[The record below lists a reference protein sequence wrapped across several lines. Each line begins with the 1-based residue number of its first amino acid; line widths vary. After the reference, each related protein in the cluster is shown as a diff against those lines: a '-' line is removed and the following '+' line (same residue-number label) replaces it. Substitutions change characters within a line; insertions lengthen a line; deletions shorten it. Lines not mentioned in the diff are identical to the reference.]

1 LDCPN
6 RRRAG
11 LANQT
16 LPKSSVA
23 PNLALAREPT
33 RGDHSLSRNVFDTH
47 IETPTPP
54 LSHTQPPSP
63 PPASR
68 HPLSRWPKWIL
79 LALLLLWAA
88 GPLISLAIQHSH
100 LRRDLTARLQAAFGR
115 PVEVGRYHF
124 SFFGPV
130 LSAESLTVADDPRFG
145 QEYFLRADS
154 LAVGIRWFSL
164 LRGRLELGTL
174 SLSHPSLNL
183 VRNSAGDWNLAEWLP
198 YPAQPPPAPRAFH
211 ALAFRTIRID
221 DGRINFKRGP
231 EKLPVGF
238 VGVSGTV
245 STDADS
251 PGRWRIDL
259 DLSPWRAA
267 VVVQQAG
274 TLHVS
279 GHIGGTSS
287 RLRPA
292 ALDVSWPDA
301 SLPDLLRLVLG
312 DDYGIRGDVD
322 LSLSARTFDG
332 PRSPAAPAAASNA
345 RPSSRDV
352 GNSGHAAKASNAS
365 NAAVTSATAISAN
378 AANGWAID
386 AHAYLTQ
393 IHRWDLTWRPDNPS
407 LNLAARV
414 DWNPANPYVN
424 FPSIALEAPH
434 SFAIASGRI
443 LWDHSLPQK
452 PRKNPPP
459 PADLAVSSSQ
469 VDVSYLLAWLR
480 AFHPGIAD
488 DLAVRGFVAARGG
501 ISAWPP
507 RLTDASLSSD
517 GIDLTSRAIR
527 DSVHIRPL
535 QFTFAKQSLSLVPVA
550 VVWSPPSPTGPAR
563 SAAAPAAAATAAA
576 PPDASFLLDLSAMVP
591 AKPSKHPRP
600 SLKSSLTPSTGAA
613 FHIAGSARDMRDLI
627 AAAAAFGWNISRGW
641 DLSGPFACDLRWPGA
656 AQPWLA
662 WRARPVGSLDFGG
675 GDFGGGDFGAGDFG
689 AGDSGNVDG
698 GARGAALSA
707 PFLNHSVA
715 KIRAHA
721 DLLPAGSV
729 HVALAS
735 ATAFGTRWNGAFD
748 RRAPAAEWQFVLSGD
763 SLDAADLDRW
773 LNPVWREN
781 FFGRM
786 LPFINFGTRINAVPE
801 NLRASGRISL
811 AGLNLGNLN
820 VDNLQAALKVEGRH
834 ITASSAT
841 AEFYGGSLKGS
852 LDAFLQAA
860 PTYRASLDFSHVRIS
875 DLTDPSPQLA
885 GLFTGLFSGH
895 ATFQAQGANR
905 SDALASLECHG
916 AALAENAALL
926 NINLA
931 DSIRDGRRHAGKSAF
946 SEASAAFTCKDRRI
960 QLEDLRLVGPHGDA
974 SVGPYGGFEG
984 SGTVDFNRT
993 LNLRLRVLSRNVA
1006 GNSPNNQSGAEAAPP
1021 SSENSLNNNVDTSAD
1036 ADADTGA
1043 GARTDKDAPPDAS
1056 SPSDAS
1062 AAPDASAPLDAS
1074 APATYSVTGP
1084 LSAPQL
1090 APVSNARRPR
1100 SR

>member
-1 LDCPN
+1 M
-6 RRRAG
+6 
-11 LANQT
+11 
-16 LPKSSVA
+16 
-23 PNLALAREPT
+23 
-33 RGDHSLSRNVFDTH
+33 FDTH

-54 LSHTQPPSP
+54 LPPTPAPSP
-63 PPASR
+63 LPASR
-68 HPLSRWPKWIL
+68 HSFTRWLKWIL

-100 LRRDLTARLQAAFGR
+100 LRRELTARLQGAFGR

-130 LSAESLTVADDPRFG
+130 LSAESVTVADDPRFG

-154 LAVGIRWFSL
+154 LAVGIRWLSL
-164 LRGRLELGTL
+164 LSGRLELGTL

-198 YPAQPPPAPRAFH
+198 YPAQPAPAPRAFH

-245 STDADS
+245 STDAGS
-251 PGRWRIDL
+251 PGQWRIDL

-279 GHIGGTSS
+279 GHVGGTSS

-301 SLPDLLRLVLG
+301 SLPDLLRLILG
-312 DDYGIRGDVD
+312 DDYGVRGDVD
-322 LSLSARTFDG
+322 LTLSARTYDG
-332 PRSPAAPAAASNA
+332 PPSPAPPGPQPAKDSNFRAASRNGNYARNA
-345 RPSSRDV
+345 ANAANAASV
-352 GNSGHAAKASNAS
+352 AKAMS
-365 NAAVTSATAISAN
+365 VTSATN
-378 AANGWAID
+378 AANGWTID

-407 LNLAARV
+407 LNLAARA
-414 DWNPANPYVN
+414 DWNPANPYFN
-424 FPSIALEAPH
+424 FPSIALESPH
-434 SFAIASGRI
+434 SHASISARI
-443 LWDHSLPQK
+443 LWDHSLAQK
-452 PRKNPPP
+452 PRKNPPA
-459 PADLAVSSSQ
+459 PADIAVSSSQ
-469 VDVSYLLAWLR
+469 VDVSDLLAWLR
-480 AFHPGIAD
+480 AFHPGISD
-488 DLAVRGFVAARGG
+488 DLAVRGFVTARGDL
-501 ISAWPP
+501 SAWPP

-517 GIDLTSRAIR
+517 GIDLTSRAFR
-527 DSVHIRPL
+527 DSVHLRPL
-535 QFTFAKQSLSLVPVA
+535 QLTYAKNSLSLVPA
-550 VVWSPPSPTGPAR
+550 TLVWSPAATASPAR
-563 SAAAPAAAATAAA
+563 SGPAPAAPAATASADAAL
-576 PPDASFLLDLSAMVP
+576 PDASFRVDLSAIGAPKP
-591 AKPSKHPRP
+591 AKHPKP
-600 SLKSSLTPSTGAA
+600 SLKSSVTPTTGPAL
-613 FHIAGSARDMRDLI
+613 HIAGSARDMRDLI

-662 WRARPVGSLDFGG
+662 WRARPIGSLDFGG
-675 GDFGGGDFGAGDFG
+675 DFGGDLGSV
-689 AGDSGNVDG
+689 DSGSVDVG
-698 GARGAALSA
+698 NNDGDARGAALSA
-707 PFLNHSVA
+707 PFLNHPVA

-721 DLLPAGSV
+721 DLQPAGAI
-729 HVALAS
+729 HVALSS
-735 ATAFGTRWNGAFD
+735 ATAFGTRWNGSFD

-786 LPFINFGTRINAVPE
+786 LPFIGFGSRINAVPE

-820 VDNLQAALKVEGRH
+820 ADNFQAALKVAGRH
-834 ITASSAT
+834 ITLSGAT
-841 AEFYGGSLKGS
+841 AEFYGGSLRGAF
-852 LDAFLQAA
+852 DAFLQAA
-860 PTYRASLDFSHVRIS
+860 PTYRASLDFSRVRIS

-916 AALAENAALL
+916 AALAENASLL

-931 DSIRDGRRHAGKSAF
+931 DSIRDGQRRAGKTAF
-946 SEASAAFTCKDRRI
+946 SEASAAFTCRDRRI
-960 QLEDLRLVGPHGDA
+960 QLEDLLLVGPNVGA
-974 SVGPYGGFEG
+974 SVEPSGSFEG

-993 LNLRLRVLSRNVA
+993 LNLRLRVYSND
-1006 GNSPNNQSGAEAAPP
+1006 SSSTSSDAEAVAPHSEN
-1021 SSENSLNNNVDTSAD
+1021 SSENSLNNSSSNNGDTSVDTSAQSD
-1036 ADADTGA
+1036 ADNSSGVGADTS
-1043 GARTDKDAPPDAS
+1043 TDAKPDA
-1056 SPSDAS
+1056 A
-1062 AAPDASAPLDAS
+1062 DASAPLDAS
-1074 APATYSVTGP
+1074 APSTYSVTGP
-1084 LSAPQL
+1084 LSAPQV
-1090 APVSNARRPR
+1090 APVSNARRSR

>member
-1 LDCPN
+1 
-6 RRRAG
+6 
-11 LANQT
+11 
-16 LPKSSVA
+16 
-23 PNLALAREPT
+23 
-33 RGDHSLSRNVFDTH
+33 VFDTH
-47 IETPTPP
+47 IETPPLPP
-54 LSHTQPPSP
+54 TQPPSP

-68 HPLSRWPKWIL
+68 HPLNRWPKWIF

-88 GPLISLAIQHSH
+88 GPLISLAIQHSD

-130 LSAESLTVADDPRFG
+130 LSAESVAVADDPRFG

-154 LAVGIRWFSL
+154 LSVGIRWLSL

-183 VRNSAGDWNLAEWLP
+183 VRDPAGDWNLAGWLP
-198 YPAQPPPAPRAFH
+198 YPAQPPTAPRAFH

-245 STDADS
+245 STDASS
-251 PGRWRIDL
+251 PGQWRIDL

-312 DDYGIRGDVD
+312 DDYGIRGDAD
-322 LSLSARTFDG
+322 LTLSARTYDS
-332 PRSPAAPAAASNA
+332 PRSPAAPAPMPAKDSSIRTASHNSSNA
-345 RPSSRDV
+345 RNA
-352 GNSGHAAKASNAS
+352 GKTAAASVAS
-365 NAAVTSATAISAN
+365 AAN
-378 AANGWAID
+378 PANGWTID

-414 DWNPANPYVN
+414 DWNPANPYFN
-424 FPSIALEAPH
+424 FPSIALESPH
-434 SFAIASGRI
+434 SFAIASGRF

-452 PRKNPPP
+452 SRKNPPP
-459 PADLAVSSSQ
+459 PADFAISSSQ
-469 VDVSYLLAWLR
+469 VDVSYLLSWLR

-488 DLAVRGFVAARGG
+488 DLAVHGFVAARGDL
-501 ISAWPP
+501 SAWPP
-507 RLTDASLSSD
+507 RVTDASLSSD
-517 GIDLTSRAIR
+517 GIDLTSRGIR

-535 QFTFAKQSLSLVPVA
+535 QFAYAKQSLSLVPVS
-550 VVWSPPSPTGPAR
+550 VVWSPPSPAPPASSGR
-563 SAAAPAAAATAAA
+563 PAAAQPATPTAVAL
-576 PPDASFLLDLSAMVP
+576 PDASFLLDLSAMVP
-591 AKPSKHPRP
+591 AKPSRSQRPPRP
-600 SLKSSLTPSTGAA
+600 SSKSSLAPSTGAA

-627 AAAAAFGWNISRGW
+627 AAATAFGWNISRGW

-662 WRARPVGSLDFGG
+662 WRARPVGSFDFGKG
-675 GDFGGGDFGAGDFG
+675 DFGEGDFGG
-689 AGDSGNVDG
+689 VDG
-698 GARGAALSA
+698 DARGTALSA
-707 PFLNHSVA
+707 PFLNHPVA

-721 DLLPAGSV
+721 DLQPSGSV
-729 HVALAS
+729 HVALSS

-786 LPFINFGTRINAVPE
+786 LPFFNLQSRINAVPE

-834 ITASSAT
+834 ITLSGAIG
-841 AEFYGGSLKGS
+841 EFYGGSLTGS
-852 LDAFLQAA
+852 LDAYLQAA
-860 PTYRASLDFSHVRIS
+860 PTYRASLDFSHVRIP

-905 SDALASLECHG
+905 AEALASLECHG

-926 NINLA
+926 NISLA
-931 DSIRDGRRHAGKSAF
+931 DSIRDGQRHAGKSSF
-946 SEASAAFTCKDRRI
+946 SQASASFTCRDRKI
-960 QLEDLRLVGPHGDA
+960 QLEDLRLVGSNVGT

-993 LNLRLRVLSRNVA
+993 LNLRLRVLSSNVA
-1006 GNSPNNQSGAEAAPP
+1006 GNSPNHQSDAEAAPS
-1021 SSENSLNNNVDTSAD
+1021 SSENNAEASADTD
-1036 ADADTGA
+1036 ADAGA
-1043 GARTDKDAPPDAS
+1043 NTDAPPDAS
-1056 SPSDAS
+1056 AS
-1062 AAPDASAPLDAS
+1062 PDASGPLDSSAS
-1074 APATYSVTGP
+1074 ATYSVTGP
-1084 LSAPQL
+1084 LSAPQV